1 MILIV
6 DDKQENIFSLK
17 RILELN
23 GFEVDTADSG
33 EEALKKILKQSYAL
47 IVLDVQMPGMDGFE
61 VADAISGY
69 SKAKDIP
76 ILFLSAVNTDK
87 RFIAKGYDSGGID
100 YITKPVDPDILIL
113 KVRTFCRLY
122 EQTKAL
128 NDTQKALRDEI
139 ETRKHAEE
147 ALTLKVKEQQTILES
162 IPQIAF
168 MASTS
173 GHIEFVNDHWY
184 LYASNKEQLPQSHPD
199 DESLRNRVDNAIAT
213 GKPFVAEVRIKQL
226 QAQGYRYYLL
236 KMTPVIQNGKPV
248 KWVGTFTD
256 IHEQKSAN
264 EILEQH
270 VAERTRELLNTNK
283 ELEATNYDLQQF
295 ASVASHDL
303 KEPLRKIQ
311 VFSSI
316 IKEKYAGQKTEGLDT
331 YVQRIIES
339 SERMSGLITDLLSYS
354 RLSAHELFRP
364 TDLNTV
370 VNHILQDLEVT
381 IKEKRAA
388 IHTDGLPVL
397 EVIPG
402 QMNQVFQNIISNALK
417 FSQKDQHPEITIK
430 AVRIAEKQID
440 SRVDEKGNYFRIEIN
455 DNGIGFNEK
464 YLDKIFT
471 IFQRLNA
478 RDTYEGTGIGLA
490 IAKRIIEKHHGLITA
505 RSKENEGATFIIVL
519 PIKQMHVV
527 TGEEST
533 SISKQY
539 S

>member
-23 GFEVDTADSG
+23 GFDVDTADSG
-33 EEALKKILKQSYAL
+33 EEALKKILKQSYVL
-47 IVLDVQMPGMDGFE
+47 IILDVQMPGMDGFE
-61 VADAISGY
+61 VADAISGF

-76 ILFLSAVNTDK
+76 IIFLSAVNTEK

-128 NDTQKALRDEI
+128 NDTQRALQEEI
-139 ETRKHAEE
+139 EIRKKAEE
-147 ALTLKVKEQQTILES
+147 ALKQKVDEQHTILES
-162 IPQIAF
+162 LPQIAF
-168 MASTS
+168 MADAR
-173 GHIEFVNDHWY
+173 GEIEFVNEHWFS
-184 LYASNKEQLPQSHPD
+184 YAGTIHTYPQSHPGEPNLEARIKAATMGN
-199 DESLRNRVDNAIAT
+199 ESI
-213 GKPFVAEVRIKQL
+213 VAEVRLKQL
-226 QAQGYRYYLL
+226 QADAYRHYLL
-236 KMTPVIQNGKPV
+236 RMTPVLKDGRAL

-256 IHEQKSAN
+256 IQQQKEAN
-264 EILEQH
+264 EMLEQH
-270 VAERTRELLNTNK
+270 VAERTRELLESNRK
-283 ELEATNYDLQQF
+283 LEATNYDLQQF

-316 IKEKYAGQKTEGLDT
+316 IKEKYTEETGNG
-331 YVQRIIES
+331 VQNYIDRIIDS
-339 SERMSGLITDLLSYS
+339 SERMSSLINDLLSYS
-354 RLSAHELFRP
+354 RLAAHELFKP
-364 TDLNTV
+364 VDLNKV
-370 VNHILQDLEVT
+370 VSVILQDLEIA
-381 IKEKRAA
+381 IKEKDAQVQV
-388 IHTDGLPVL
+388 DKLPVI

-402 QMNQVFQNIISNALK
+402 QIHQVFQNIISNALK
-417 FSQKDQHPEITIK
+417 FSRKNVRPELTISGQ
-430 AVRIAEKQID
+430 RIAEKELDGMPDHQG
-440 SRVDEKGNYFRIEIN
+440 EFCRISIS

-490 IAKRIIEKHHGLITA
+490 IAKRIIEKHNGLITA
-505 RSKENEGATFIIVL
+505 RSKENEGSTFIIVL
-519 PIKQMHVV
+519 PVRHQAVV
-527 TGEEST
+527 PQS
-533 SISKQY
+533 SAQY
-539 S
+539 ID